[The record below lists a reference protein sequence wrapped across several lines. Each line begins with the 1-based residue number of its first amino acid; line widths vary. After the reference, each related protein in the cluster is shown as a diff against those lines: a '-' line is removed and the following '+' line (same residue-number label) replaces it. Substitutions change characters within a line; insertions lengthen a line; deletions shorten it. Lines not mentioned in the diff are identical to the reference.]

1 MVVDRIKK
9 VCSLALIFMIFLPG
23 IYAGSKDLSKVGT
36 TSAIA
41 LEIPV
46 DPRGVA
52 MGCAV
57 IADNNPNSSTL
68 YWNPALATRINRITM
83 RFVSMPYLVDTKF
96 FHASVVV
103 PTPFLTVGAYISTW
117 SMGDM
122 KVRTEYYQNGTGEMF
137 NAGDM
142 VIGISVARN
151 LTDHFAIG
159 GTIKYIQ
166 ERIWHCVANGFAIDF
181 GSIFTIDIW
190 NGIRIGTSL
199 RNYGTEMQMNGRDL
213 YHYHDPDETMDG
225 NNENI
230 ISGYVTN
237 KWMLPLSFKL
247 GVSTD
252 IVRTS
257 PLRWTLEIDARH
269 PNNNYESLDFGTE
282 IEFNKVFL
290 IRVGVER
297 VFLRDEKVS
306 LGAGFGLRLP
316 PKVGINTGFDYGF
329 KDFGD
334 LGYVHS
340 FSVELGI

>member
-1 MVVDRIKK
+1 MVFGGVKK
-9 VCSLALIFMIFLPG
+9 FYSLVLIFMVSLTG

-36 TSAIA
+36 TGAII

-57 IADNNPNSSTL
+57 IANNNPNSSTL

-83 RFVSMPYLVDTKF
+83 RFVNMPYLADTKF
-96 FHASVVV
+96 FHVSVVV
-103 PTPFLTVGAYISTW
+103 PTSFLTVGAYISTW

-142 VIGISVARN
+142 VIGVSVARN

-166 ERIWHCVANGFAIDF
+166 ERIWHSVADGFAVDF
-181 GSIFTIDIW
+181 GSIFTVNIW

-213 YHYHDPDETMDG
+213 YHYHDPDRTMDG

-230 ISGYVTN
+230 ISGYITN
-237 KWMLPLSFKL
+237 EWVLPLSFKL
-247 GVSTD
+247 GISTD
-252 IVRTS
+252 IVRS
-257 PLRWTLEIDARH
+257 SSLRWALEVDAKH

-282 IEFNKVFL
+282 IEFSKIFL
-290 IRVGVER
+290 IRLGAER
-297 VFLRDEKVS
+297 IFLRDEGIS
-306 LGAGFGLRLP
+306 IGAGFGLRLP
-316 PKVGINTGFDYGF
+316 SGIGVNAGFDYGF